1 MMFPR
6 LACRN
11 RGGPTEGAE
20 FTRPAADVAVER
32 ESYVALYSG
41 QFYWLHLPR
50 ISTWVV
56 GSVAKLR
63 SFCWLLLCLS
73 WTNVCGAAVV
83 PWLYDVEVPVEN
95 QSSSARHEAS
105 RVALLQVLTRLT
117 GLVHVPRYPQIV
129 RALSAPDLYYSQFRF
144 VAGPA
149 SVTNNGV
156 GTPLSLRI
164 QFEPRSVLRLIRDS
178 ALPIWG
184 SNRPLV
190 VAWVVVEQGIEREII
205 ATGSTH
211 PLALALQQRAEERG
225 LPILYPLLDLE
236 DQIKVDPAVV
246 WGRMSQVLLPAS
258 ERYGADIV
266 LVGRIQALGEGSW
279 ATSWEFWWDGLII
292 PLERRDV
299 AATLSAAAVVDLIVD
314 ELTQRYAVLGREPR
328 QILLGVSGVASPA
341 DYGNLLNYLEALE
354 FVDGVNV
361 AQINADHLGLIVTT
375 RAEPEQLQWLLE
387 VERRLL
393 QPTDPG
399 FSSADIEMV
408 WGG

>member
-1 MMFPR
+1 MLHFIQDNFIGYTCYESR
-6 LACRN
+6 L
-11 RGGPTEGAE
+11 GA
-20 FTRPAADVAVER
+20 
-32 ESYVALYSG
+32 
-41 QFYWLHLPR
+41 
-50 ISTWVV
+50 V

-95 QSSSARHEAS
+95 QTSSARLKAS

-129 RALSAPDLYYSQFRF
+129 RALGAPDLYYSQFRF
-144 VAGPA
+144 VAGPV
-149 SVTNNGV
+149 SVFNNGV
-156 GTPLSLRI
+156 EAPLSLRI
-164 QFEPRSVLRLIRDS
+164 QFEPRSVLRLIKDS

-190 VAWVVVEQGIEREII
+190 VAWVVVERGIEREII

-246 WGRMSQVLLPAS
+246 WGRMSQILLPAS

-266 LVGRIQALGEGSW
+266 LVGRIQTLGEGSW
-279 ATSWEFWWDGLII
+279 ATNWEFWLDGLVI
-292 PLERRDV
+292 PLDRRDFE
-299 AATLSAAAVVDLIVD
+299 ATLSAAAVVDLIAD

-375 RAEPEQLQWLLE
+375 RAEPEQLQRLLE

-399 FSSADIEMV
+399 LSSADIEMV